1 VGEPTTQPEG
11 TEVLVQAVQESAA
24 KPVPPDA
31 PSIWLKLPEPE
42 GTADLPPD
50 AAGKLGHY
58 PDGAEEREA

>member
-50 AAGKLGHY
+50 AAGKL
-58 PDGAEEREA
+58 RR